1 MSNTK
6 QDKKPV
12 KRPATFGEAVA
23 SILGMAI
30 IIAVGYIG
38 FGLRVEPLMIC
49 SAILAAFL
57 AKRLGFKWSE
67 LEEGVCQKL
76 IQATPAILIMWTIGM
91 VIGTFMYSGS
101 IPMIIYYGL
110 MIINPQYLYVC
121 AFLVCIILSTVTGT
135 SWGSAGTIG
144 VAMMGV
150 AAGLGVPLHITAA
163 AVVCG
168 AIFGDKLSPLS
179 ETTNLA
185 PLCAGTGLYKHIGS
199 MLWTTIPATIISF
212 FVFFFAGFTIQIE
225 SSELPES
232 AVNTM
237 NILNEMYDWNI
248 VMLIPFIIILVCAF
262 TKQPPVPTMVGAS
275 FAAIAIGAITQ
286 GFDLASGVAASVNGF
301 TVDMIYDSEV
311 TSEVAGLLNRGGMKS
326 MVGIIIVIYCGYVYA
341 AIISKA
347 GFLETAL
354 RPVIKR
360 ANSRVS
366 VVTAALATDFIILC
380 CAGSSYVAH
389 IMVGEMYKKSFIK
402 NGMDL
407 RVLSRSMEDVGTMMA
422 PLIPWGASGAFYI
435 ATLGVPIFGEGGFAP
450 WAFNTWLNP
459 IIAIILAATGI
470 GMYKLTKEQQDEE
483 LAKLEAEENIL

>member
-1 MSNTK
+1 
-6 QDKKPV
+6 
-12 KRPATFGEAVA
+12 
-23 SILGMAI
+23 
-30 IIAVGYIG
+30 
-38 FGLRVEPLMIC
+38 
-49 SAILAAFL
+49 
-57 AKRLGFKWSE
+57 
-67 LEEGVCQKL
+67 
-76 IQATPAILIMWTIGM
+76 
-91 VIGTFMYSGS
+91 
-101 IPMIIYYGL
+101 
-110 MIINPQYLYVC
+110 
-121 AFLVCIILSTVTGT
+121 
-135 SWGSAGTIG
+135 
-144 VAMMGV
+144 
-150 AAGLGVPLHITAA
+150 
-163 AVVCG
+163 
-168 AIFGDKLSPLS
+168 
-179 ETTNLA
+179 
-185 PLCAGTGLYKHIGS
+185 
-199 MLWTTIPATIISF
+199 
-212 FVFFFAGFTIQIE
+212 
-225 SSELPES
+225 
-232 AVNTM
+232 M